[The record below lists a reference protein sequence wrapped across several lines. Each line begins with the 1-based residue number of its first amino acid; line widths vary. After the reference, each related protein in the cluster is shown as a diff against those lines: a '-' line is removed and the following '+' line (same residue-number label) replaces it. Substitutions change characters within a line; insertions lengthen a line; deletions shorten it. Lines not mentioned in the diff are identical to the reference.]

1 MASTNTNINFVIFL
15 ATSKKDNPLANM
27 NYSFL
32 TTFNYNNFL
41 IGSY

>member
-15 ATSKKDNPLANM
+15 ATSKKDIPLANM
-27 NYSFL
+27 NYSLL
-32 TTFNYNNFL
+32 TTFNYKHLL